1 MQAIEWRAFLA
12 DVKERGVVTPLEITP
27 SGTVLDGRHR
37 LRAAREL
44 ELTAV
49 PVRVVEPEDEVSHML
64 RAALSRRQL
73 TASQKAAL
81 ALELEEYEQLRE
93 RARERQL
100 ANLRQNTEVATLPPR
115 CERSC
120 EIVARTAGGSPRTV
134 QDAETVRVN
143 DPQLFEEIKQGKTPA
158 HVAARRVRR
167 EQRDLALISPP
178 LPDGPFN
185 LIYADPPWQ
194 LGSPDSADAPE
205 NHYPTMSLEE
215 IKALEIPVAES
226 AILFLWA
233 VNSKLPEAL
242 EVMAAWGFEFKDSFV
257 WVKDWIG
264 QGVWA
269 RHRHELLLVGRKGS
283 FSPPDPEDRPDSVIE
298 APRGAHSAKPALTY
312 ELIERAY
319 PLASKLELFARGV
332 PRDGWSAWGNEVEA
346 A

>member
-1 MQAIEWRAFLA
+1 
-12 DVKERGVVTPLEITP
+12 
-27 SGTVLDGRHR
+27 
-37 LRAAREL
+37 
-44 ELTAV
+44 
-49 PVRVVEPEDEVSHML
+49 
-64 RAALSRRQL
+64 
-73 TASQKAAL
+73 
-81 ALELEEYEQLRE
+81 
-93 RARERQL
+93 
-100 ANLRQNTEVATLPPR
+100 
-115 CERSC
+115 
-120 EIVARTAGGSPRTV
+120 
-134 QDAETVRVN
+134 
-143 DPQLFEEIKQGKTPA
+143 
-158 HVAARRVRR
+158 
-167 EQRDLALISPP
+167 
-178 LPDGPFN
+178 
-185 LIYADPPWQ
+185 
-194 LGSPDSADAPE
+194 
-205 NHYPTMSLEE
+205 MSLEE

-332 PRDGWSAWGNEVEA
+332 TRSGWTFWGNEVEA